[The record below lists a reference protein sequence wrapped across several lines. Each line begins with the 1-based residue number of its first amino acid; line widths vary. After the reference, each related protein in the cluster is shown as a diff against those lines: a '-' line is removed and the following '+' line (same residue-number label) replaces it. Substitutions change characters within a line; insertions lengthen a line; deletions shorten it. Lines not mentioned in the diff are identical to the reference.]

1 MKALL
6 LTFLIMI
13 AAFGMNAQTITHDS
27 AMVERAKTDAG
38 GFKLDRSTWHQFKA
52 HHFAYSSDHFKPT
65 ALTTRDTF
73 LLKDSAYIK
82 TFKMAAY
89 KKTLH
94 RRTAGHHVWVIGSIT
109 LGVVIIVGAVILS
122 SELSTQVL

>member
-1 MKALL
+1 
-6 LTFLIMI
+6 MI
-13 AAFGMNAQTITHDS
+13 ATFGMNAQTITHDS

-73 LLKDSAYIK
+73 LLKDSTYIK
-82 TFKMAAY
+82 TFKMSAY

-94 RRTAGHHVWVIGSIT
+94 RRRTAGHYMLIAGSI
-109 LGVVIIVGAVILS
+109 LGVLIIVGSMTYPLS
-122 SELSTQVL
+122 GNWSNQ

>member
-6 LTFLIMI
+6 FTFLITI
-13 AAFGMNAQTITHDS
+13 AAFLTKAQTITHDS
-27 AMVERAKTDAG
+27 AMIECAKEDSKR
-38 GFKLDRSTWHQFKA
+38 FKLNRSTWQQFKA

-65 ALTTRDTF
+65 ALDARDTSM
-73 LLKDSAYIK
+73 LKDSTYIK

-94 RRTAGHHVWVIGSIT
+94 RRTAGHHVLIVGSIT
-109 LGVVIIVGAVILS
+109 LGVVIILGSIILS

>member
-6 LTFLIMI
+6 FTFLITI
-13 AAFGMNAQTITHDS
+13 AAFETNAQTITHDS
-27 AMVERAKTDAG
+27 AMVESAKEDSRR
-38 GFKLDRSTWHQFKA
+38 FKLNRSAWQQFKV

-94 RRTAGHHVWVIGSIT
+94 RRTAGHHVLVIGSIT
-109 LGVVIIVGAVILS
+109 LGVVIIVGSILLS
-122 SELSTQVL
+122 SELSNQVL